1 MVGGPPTFLET
12 FVALDESTLP
22 VVDGGSIA
30 LAICDTNFQATNK
43 LALLVSHTERIGN
56 GPLVRIVFGGPG
68 TNANVWVEDW
78 GVRPPTSSNPLWM
91 NLFTV
96 AATASPAEVSLR
108 VIDRSTW
115 YFRVADDDY
124 VYADGTTSHRAS
136 RPYLRRSP
144 YRPGM
149 AVESGVVV
157 RAFDSVGWSWGG
169 RWSGVRDYQHFSA
182 SGR

>member
-124 VYADGTTSHRAS
+124 VYADGTQPFQNDTAFIIERGPFDCAAVRGRVIDSKNKK
-136 RPYLRRSP
+136 PL
-144 YRPGM
+144 PGT
-149 AVESGVVV
+149 
-157 RAFDSVGWSWGG
+157 RG
-169 RWSGVRDYQHFSA
+169 RY
-182 SGR
+182 